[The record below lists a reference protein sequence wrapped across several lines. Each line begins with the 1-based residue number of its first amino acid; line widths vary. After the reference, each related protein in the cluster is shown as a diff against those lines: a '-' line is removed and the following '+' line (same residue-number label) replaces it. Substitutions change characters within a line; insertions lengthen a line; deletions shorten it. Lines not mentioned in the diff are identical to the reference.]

1 MANIKSQIRRN
12 RQNEQRR
19 VRNKGERSQ
28 LKTRVRRFEEALAS
42 GDRDRAAELYRVAA
56 RAFDRAAGKGVIHRN
71 KAANRKSRLARRL
84 NRAS

>member
-19 VRNKGERSQ
+19 LRNKGERSQ

-56 RAFDRAAGKGVIHRN
+56 RAFDKAADKGVIHRN